1 MALTVETTNSKYTHC
16 DLSLTDCCVN
26 NHTET
31 PIRAVAVFCDG
42 LFDGESFIV

>member
-26 NHTET
+26 HTET